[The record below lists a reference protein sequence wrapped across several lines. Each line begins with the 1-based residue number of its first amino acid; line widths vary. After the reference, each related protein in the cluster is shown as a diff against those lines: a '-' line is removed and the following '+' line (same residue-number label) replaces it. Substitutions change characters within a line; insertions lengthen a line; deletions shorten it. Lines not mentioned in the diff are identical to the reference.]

1 MNSAENRRYHLLLKE
16 CGITNEDDKKTL
28 VAAWSDGRTT
38 SSTEL
43 TPVETTAML
52 RHLQNEHS
60 KLCKPMRGKV
70 IHYLCLL
77 GYVIPGT
84 KEADFDKIN
93 RFIVDM
99 GSNNPRRVILNY
111 LYYSELP
118 AVVSQVEV
126 MYKNETN
133 RLNK

>member
-1 MNSAENRRYHLLLKE
+1 MTPADNRRYHLLLKE
-16 CGITNEDDKKTL
+16 CGITTEDQKQTL

-43 TPVETTAML
+43 TPTETTAML

-84 KEADFDKIN
+84 QEANWDKIN
-93 RFIVDM
+93 AFIVDM

-118 AVVSQVEV
+118 AVVSQVEA
-126 MYKNETN
+126 MYNTELK